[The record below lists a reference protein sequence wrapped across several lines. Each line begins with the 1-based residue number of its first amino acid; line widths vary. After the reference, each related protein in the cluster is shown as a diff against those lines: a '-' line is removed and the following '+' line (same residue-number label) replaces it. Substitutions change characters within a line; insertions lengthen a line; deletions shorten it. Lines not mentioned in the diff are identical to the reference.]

1 MEPVAS
7 AARWREIAQV
17 LSVIRANYNRRV
29 RYLLHPNRMMTNRAT
44 HTEIPVD
51 LIDKPQFS
59 SNFRER
65 SSR

>member
-1 MEPVAS
+1 
-7 AARWREIAQV
+7 
-17 LSVIRANYNRRV
+17 V

-59 SNFRER
+59 SNFKER